1 MILRIHHAY
10 LYDIRKNDK
19 VYTLYMGSK
28 TIKIVFLRNAM
39 IKFVLKKFSNKKQ
52 EKKKKFG
59 AMYLKYE
66 LKS

>member
-10 LYDIRKNDK
+10 LYNIRKNDK
-19 VYTLYMGSK
+19 VYTLYKGGRN
-28 TIKIVFLRNAM
+28 IKIVFLWKAL

-59 AMYLKYE
+59 AMYLRYK